1 MMNQIHAERRLL
13 PLGLSDE
20 GKKEEENRMIRTN
33 LPSLKIPK
41 LGVNKCFPTVCCHQ
55 GLLPEPNQRI
65 VEEEPLSP
73 RLDKYKLARFL
84 ADKAIREKKIF
95 TICGPYPVIRRSL
108 RKKGWVERKLSI
120 RSDLQDNTDD
130 KCDADCEDGGK
141 NGKRNVLCEEVSGLD
156 SSDDIHDVM
165 SRLVRNEETSFF
177 WTIKKDAIN
186 YHNLHC
192 DQMLNHYAKTGSFTT
207 KIGLCLNLRNLPWY
221 VPANPNT
228 FFPRCYGIYMD
239 DEKHDFIEDFRNTA
253 ACSILKWVISLNA
266 CDKKTQ
272 KSKGKINKEDV
283 RQKKDPVDSD
293 EKEIKQL
300 PGKLIDM
307 ACQQDIDGN
316 HNIWIIKPGAKSR
329 GREIVCKNRMD
340 DILKLVEATDQ
351 FPVKD
356 HKWVVQKYIETP
368 LLIYDTKFDIRQW
381 FLVTDWNPLTIWFY
395 KESYLRFSTQR
406 FSLDNLDSSIHLC
419 NNSIQKH
426 YKNAADRNPLLPWHN
441 MWTSTKFQEYLQKR
455 GRGNMWRNVIYP
467 SMKKAITYT
476 MRMAQE
482 SVEARK
488 SSFELYGADFILGED
503 FKPWLIEI
511 NTSPTMFPSTPV
523 TAELCAQVQED
534 TIKVVIEKKR
544 DKNWDTGKF
553 ELLWRQPLLDLPPF
567 NVTDLFVE
575 GVGIKRS
582 RQKAAP
588 ITNFNFLDTLARI
601 PQTTECASPNHE
613 KQGESI
619 RTVNNKQNIKMKI
632 EKAIFCTLPKPLKR
646 PPGKS
651 CKVRDAHVKPT
662 GHIALPNLVL
672 QPTQSITETKHVQYM
687 NNAKGITDSS
697 FHRVNQTASTFQNM
711 NPLDWPLLQPS
722 KISGLQNSNKKI
734 PCLVCGDTFQLE
746 KTCKRCSSFCATVLQ
761 GSSYLP
767 MNDCSTPE
775 KKVTSNKIIVHSSV
789 FPENI

>member
-141 NGKRNVLCEEVSGLD
+141 N
-156 SSDDIHDVM
+156 
-165 SRLVRNEETSFF
+165 
-177 WTIKKDAIN
+177 
-186 YHNLHC
+186 
-192 DQMLNHYAKTGSFTT
+192 
-207 KIGLCLNLRNLPWY
+207 
-221 VPANPNT
+221 
-228 FFPRCYGIYMD
+228 
-239 DEKHDFIEDFRNTA
+239 EDFRNTA

-307 ACQQDIDGN
+307 ACQVCETYLGQMEHEDIDTAVDASAVLSEEEWKDLIEQYYCLIHEGAVICSAHNYITQCQKILSKIMSTNPQQDIDGN

>member
-1 MMNQIHAERRLL
+1 MSCVSPGDLKDLKHWSLH
-13 PLGLSDE
+13 
-20 GKKEEENRMIRTN
+20 
-33 LPSLKIPK
+33 PSLKFNCLKGRIVSWLTAYYK
-41 LGVNKCFPTVCCHQ
+41 LKEKFQQEVKKYCIHLKGRENFSKTE
-55 GLLPEPNQRI
+55 LNQRI
-65 VEEEPLSP
+65 AEELPLSP
-73 RLDKYKLARFL
+73 KLDKYKLARFL
-84 ADKAIREKKIF
+84 ADKAIREKNIF

-120 RSDLQDNTDD
+120 RNDLQDNKDD
-130 KCDADCEDGGK
+130 ECDADCEDGGK
-141 NGKRNVLCEEVSGLD
+141 NGKRSVLCEEVSGLD

-228 FFPRCYGIYMD
+228 FFPRCYGICMD

-272 KSKGKINKEDV
+272 KSKGKANKEDV
-283 RQKKDPVDSD
+283 GQKKDSD

-307 ACQQDIDGN
+307 ACQVCETYLGQMEHEDIDTATNASAILSEEEWKDLIEQYYCLIHEGAVICSAHNYITQCQKILSKIMSTSPQRDIDGN

-329 GREIVCKNRMD
+329 GREIVCKNRLD

-419 NNSIQKH
+419 NNSIQKQ

-534 TIKVVIEKKR
+534 TIKVVTEKKR

-553 ELLWRQPLLDLPPF
+553 ELLWRQPSVEIEVPLLELPPF
-567 NVTDLFVE
+567 HVTDLFVE
-575 GVGIKRS
+575 GV
-582 RQKAAP
+582 
-588 ITNFNFLDTLARI
+588 
-601 PQTTECASPNHE
+601 
-613 KQGESI
+613 
-619 RTVNNKQNIKMKI
+619 
-632 EKAIFCTLPKPLKR
+632 
-646 PPGKS
+646 
-651 CKVRDAHVKPT
+651 
-662 GHIALPNLVL
+662 
-672 QPTQSITETKHVQYM
+672 
-687 NNAKGITDSS
+687 
-697 FHRVNQTASTFQNM
+697 
-711 NPLDWPLLQPS
+711 
-722 KISGLQNSNKKI
+722 GLQNSNKKI

-746 KTCKRCSSFCATVLQ
+746 KTCKCCSSFCATVLQ

-767 MNDCSTPE
+767 MNDCSIPE
-775 KKVTSNKIIVHSSV
+775 KKVTSNKITVHSNV
-789 FPENI
+789 FPKNI